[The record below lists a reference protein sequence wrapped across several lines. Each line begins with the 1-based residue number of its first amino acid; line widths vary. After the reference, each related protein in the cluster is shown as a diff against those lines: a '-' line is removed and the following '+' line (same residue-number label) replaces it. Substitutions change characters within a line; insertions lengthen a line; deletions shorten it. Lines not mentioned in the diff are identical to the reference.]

1 MLTFL
6 VEKEKNTRITLE
18 DFSKDN
24 MSTIEPFGF
33 HGREEELT
41 AVSVFT
47 WRRWATQK

>member
-1 MLTFL
+1 MFTFL
-6 VEKEKNTRITLE
+6 VEKETSTRITLK

-41 AVSVFT
+41 AIGVFA
-47 WRRWATQK
+47 WRRWATKK